1 MPNIRPFNI
10 FLGLYE
16 KFSIHEEISRADNN
30 LGEKSRL
37 SLFHFIVLKQN
48 IECSGKTVE
57 KNIQE
62 IDAEVMM
69 EREVQNGGCKNR
81 SQKLFGNKLS
91 HPRLTVAFPVSWI
104 QWAMIKNK

>member
-1 MPNIRPFNI
+1 MKKS
-10 FLGLYE
+10 LGQITTLG
-16 KFSIHEEISRADNN
+16 RN
-30 LGEKSRL
+30 LGFL
-37 SLFHFIVLKQN
+37 CFTLLYIKQN

-57 KNIQE
+57 KNIQG

-69 EREVQNGGCKNR
+69 EREVQNGGSKNK

-104 QWAMIKNK
+104 QWAMIKK

>member
-1 MPNIRPFNI
+1 MPNLRPFNI
-10 FLGLYE
+10 FLGLHQ

-30 LGEKSRL
+30 LGEKSRF
-37 SLFHFIVLKQN
+37 SLFHFIVCKAKYRMFW
-48 IECSGKTVE
+48 EDSK
-57 KNIQE
+57 KNIRE
-62 IDAEVMM
+62 IDAEVMI
-69 EREVQNGGCKNR
+69 EREVQNGGSKNR